1 VSGHDLPDAPDAGPV
16 ADPAADPAAPAAAPA
31 ADPAA
36 DPDAPAAPGTVA
48 DAVTGGW
55 AARWQAVLD
64 ELGAG
69 AAREVARGGA
79 LARRGA
85 VDQLTIHTG
94 EVAAIV
100 AEDRLDRRTVTIT
113 WPPPDDAAWGRA
125 TAALAGQLRFTAA
138 LLEGDLPDDAD
149 EVLAAAGVPLL
160 PTAADLGPSCD
171 GEDCDGW
178 CRHAV
183 AAHVALATRIDRE
196 PAQLL
201 RLRGR
206 SAEELLRGLRAEPGE
221 TGPAAGS
228 LKLLGAF
235 DAANGDL
242 DAIALHPMPVDDPAS
257 LFRHL
262 GEPPGVSDDRAIA
275 AIIERAAA
283 GAWRLAAGDGAEAAD
298 EELLLAELRAQR
310 VATAAALAGALGRD
324 EEAVR
329 NQLDELYERGAVLRT
344 GAGDRARYRA
354 AAS

>member
-1 VSGHDLPDAPDAGPV
+1 VSGADTPGGP
-16 ADPAADPAAPAAAPA
+16 
-31 ADPAA
+31 
-36 DPDAPAAPGTVA
+36 GA
-48 DAVTGGW
+48 DATPAGW
-55 AARWQAVLD
+55 AVRWLAILD

-85 VDQLTIHTG
+85 VDQLTIAAG
-94 EVAAIV
+94 EVAAVV
-100 AEDRLDRRTVTIT
+100 AEDRLDPRTVVLA
-113 WPPPDDAAWGRA
+113 WPPPDDAAWARA
-125 TAALAGQLRFTAA
+125 TTALADQLRFTAA

-149 EVLAAAGVPLL
+149 AVLAAAGVPLL
-160 PTAADLGPSCD
+160 PTAAELAPRCD
-171 GEDCDGW
+171 GEECDGW
-178 CRHAV
+178 CRHAA
-183 AAHVALATRIDRE
+183 AAHVAVATRIDRE
-196 PAQLL
+196 PALLL

-206 SAEELLRGLRAEPGE
+206 SGDELLRTLRTE
-221 TGPAAGS
+221 AGS
-228 LKLLGAF
+228 SDHPSGPQLMSGAF
-235 DAANGDL
+235 DAMNGDL

-262 GEPPGVSDDRAIA
+262 GEPPGVGDDRALA

-298 EELLLAELRAQR
+298 EELLLAELRARR

-329 NQLDELYERGAVLRT
+329 AQLDELYEQGAVLRT
-344 GAGDRARYRA
+344 GAGERARYRA

>member
-1 VSGHDLPDAPDAGPV
+1 MPGAGSGPGGGSASGSGGGSGGGPATGPGAGTGG
-16 ADPAADPAAPAAAPA
+16 AAV
-31 ADPAA
+31 
-36 DPDAPAAPGTVA
+36 G
-48 DAVTGGW
+48 GGW

-64 ELGAG
+64 ELGAS

-85 VDQLTIHTG
+85 VDQLTIATG
-94 EVAAIV
+94 EVAGVV
-100 AEDRLDRRTVTIT
+100 AEDRLDPRAVTIT
-113 WPPPDDAAWGRA
+113 WPPPDDAAWARA
-125 TAALAGQLRFTAA
+125 TVALADQLRFTAA

-160 PTAADLGPSCD
+160 PAAAVLTPRCD
-171 GEDCDGW
+171 GEECEGW

-183 AAHVALATRIDRE
+183 AAHVAVATRIDRE
-196 PAQLL
+196 PALLL

-206 SAEELLRGLRAEPGE
+206 SGDELLSALRTEPADAEHPSGALRF
-221 TGPAAGS
+221 P
-228 LKLLGAF
+228 GAF
-235 DAANGDL
+235 DVANGDL

-262 GEPPGVSDDRAIA
+262 GEPPGVSDDRALA
-275 AIIERAAA
+275 GIIERAAA

-324 EEAVR
+324 EHAVQV
-329 NQLDELYERGAVLRT
+329 QLDELYELGTVLRT
-344 GAGDRARYRA
+344 GSGERARYRA